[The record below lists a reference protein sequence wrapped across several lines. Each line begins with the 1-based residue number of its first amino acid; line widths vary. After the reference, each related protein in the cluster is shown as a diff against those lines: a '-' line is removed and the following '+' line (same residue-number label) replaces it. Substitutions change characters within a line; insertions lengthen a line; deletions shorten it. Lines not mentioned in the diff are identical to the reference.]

1 MTSNPPTQTR
11 RNRILRVIQCGIT
24 LAYPVLLTLIAAR
37 LVMTPLFLQLEYNR
51 PGFPPDIYGFTGED
65 RLLYAPYA
73 LDYLLNGASIS
84 YLGNL
89 RFREGGALFN
99 ANELQHME
107 DVKALTTVAFS
118 GAWIAG
124 LGALSASILLLWK
137 PVTRHI
143 FRKAFLHGSVLTLL
157 LIAAIVVAA
166 IVNWDYFFTGFH
178 ALFFESGTWRF
189 AYSDTLIRLF
199 PEQFWFDAALT
210 IGGLVVGSALLTLA
224 FIQWWRGDHD
234 I

>member
-1 MTSNPPTQTR
+1 MTSNPPPQTWH
-11 RNRILRVIQCGIT
+11 NSILRVIRCGIT

-51 PGFPPDIYGFTGED
+51 PGFPPDIYGFTRED
-65 RLLYAPYA
+65 RLNYAPYA
-73 LDYLLNGASIS
+73 LDYLLNAADIS
-84 YLGNL
+84 YLGDL
-89 RFREGGALFN
+89 HFREGGALFN
-99 ANELQHME
+99 TNELQHME
-107 DVKALTTVAFS
+107 DVKALTSVAFS
-118 GAWIAG
+118 VAWIAG

-137 PVTRHI
+137 PATRPI
-143 FRKAFLHGSVLTLL
+143 FRKAFLHGSILTLL

-178 ALFFESGTWRF
+178 TLFFESGTWRF

-210 IGGLVVGSALLTLA
+210 IGGLVVCSALLTLA
-224 FIQWWRGDHD
+224 FNRRWRSNRD